1 MVPKRDTGSQGAKA
15 VLSAATT
22 VSTNTSSSSEE
33 VVKPS
38 LRRAT
43 ETCGVGCL
51 NGGHCGHANSCNCSL
66 YQATGIRC
74 QTVPNS
80 GMEREM
86 TCRTWGQ
93 YNYET
98 FDGLYYYFPGS
109 CTYTLVRDC
118 EETTQSSI
126 VIQVHNDPDCPRSPY
141 SCARSVS
148 LFLPW
153 EGEIRLKK
161 HDVTFRGQ
169 SLQLPHSVHD
179 VELERI
185 SQYILVTQPHG
196 FTLAWE
202 GHSSSVYIK
211 MSPEYVGRTCGLCGN
226 FNADVQ
232 DDLKTSYGLFT
243 EDLAVFGNSW
253 MDVDPQR
260 AACPLVPSRYPSP
273 CSALDPNTLQKV
285 MEVCAS
291 LLEDPFKSC
300 HEFVSPFP
308 YMASC
313 SNDLCL
319 LGSHNEAV
327 CQVLTE
333 YARACAHAERPLE
346 GWRDHMPQCV
356 VSCPPELIYQECIS
370 CCPVSCSVD
379 RLCIDSRLQCL
390 DGCYCGEDQI
400 YKNGSCMK
408 ALDCPCEHHGM
419 VYLPGQTIQEECNTC
434 TCLGGLWNCSEH
446 SCPGE
451 CSVTGDIHFETFDGR
466 VYTFHATCQYVL
478 AKSRNS
484 GRFTVTI
491 QNTPCGPNLDGAC
504 IQSVTVVMDEDPK
517 AEVTMTHGGE
527 VFVAGQY
534 RISLPYLDEVFHIQE
549 LSSMFLQVRAA
560 HGLLL
565 QYNWGEF
572 RLYLQ
577 VDESWKD
584 DTVGLCGTFNG
595 NSQDDFFSPSGMIE
609 STPPLFGNSWKL
621 SSACVQSPSVPQLD
635 PCDTHQQAASYAAEM
650 CELLNQAPF
659 SACHALLSPL
669 PFQQRC
675 RADTCKCG
683 RPCLCSALAGYARGC
698 RKHGVTV
705 DFRTHVP
712 DCAITCPETM
722 VYGTCVS
729 SCERRCPSAAVA
741 QHCGGECEEGCVCAL
756 GTFYSSRT
764 RTCVDRSSCPCVFLG
779 AEYAPGDVVLSSS
792 GVHVC
797 RDGKMVPQSSD
808 IDKTCPPGQLYH
820 DCADL
825 DGRLP
830 ASKGVECEQTCETYL
845 LNLTCSTHE
854 PCVAGCVCPLG
865 LLRHGDEC
873 FEPEACPCVWKGKEF
888 FPGDKVTSPCHHCVC
903 QHGTFQ
909 CEFRPCPSMCT
920 AYGDRHYKTFD
931 GLQFDYAGACKV
943 YLLKSDVDAS
953 VSVTTENVDC
963 FDSGVI
969 CRKSLVI
976 SIGKSVVAFDDDSGK
991 PNPTSLIDSQQGL
1004 FIWQAG
1010 YFTILHVPNEDLTV
1024 MWDTKTT
1031 VHIQAGPRWQGKL
1044 VGLCGNYDLKTV
1056 NEMRT
1061 PENIESATPQE
1072 FGNSWTTAE
1081 CVNSPDIR
1089 HPCSLSPLREPFA
1102 KRQCGIL
1109 LSEVFQ
1115 LCHPVVDVTWFYM
1128 NCLTDTCGCSRG
1140 GDCECFCTSVSA
1152 YAHRCCQLG
1161 VSVDWRSPAMCP
1173 YDCEFY
1179 NKVLGKGPYR
1189 LLTYREK
1196 DTLLAANSSG
1206 GVVFSLKGV
1215 SPATGVTT
1223 LFMMTPG
1230 LSRARP
1236 HDPSLVSFE
1245 AAERPN
1251 FFLRVGGDGLL
1262 RLTKWEDSERFWDES
1277 TYVLHRDT
1285 WISGYDSLESFAVR
1299 GHFLH
1304 SASPRLRLAKY
1315 SHSASFR
1322 RSILFRL
1329 MGTNSGTS
1337 MGPRCQWRYETCF
1350 SACFRTCSDPY
1361 GQTCTTIP
1369 KVEGCLP
1376 QCPGHMVL
1384 DEVTQRCVHLEDC
1397 IRPAVAIEA
1406 MTARSTV
1413 EAPAAV
1419 TSAAAVS
1426 TAAPSS
1432 GHSISPATPTSAPS
1446 SGHSISPATPTSA
1459 RSEETTGP
1467 EEARV
1472 TTVVEVLTPSVIPS
1486 PPKVATTLHPEAST
1500 SSWTTKLPADEPEL
1514 HGTSRATTVLS
1525 PVPKLTTAAT
1535 MSTMLSTGKVTTAP
1549 VSHWLTSTRAV
1560 SDLTSRTTRSAST
1573 PPLLV
1578 LLSMASTTTSIL
1590 PIAPASPSEMTTMKS
1605 TPTTTVPTT
1614 ALHIST
1620 VTTTSAV
1627 SIPPT
1632 KVYRETS
1639 MPDST
1644 ETAKLTTR
1652 STTEATPLPATGTA
1666 IKTSLTTAPSRPVHT
1681 EAGASSIH
1689 TTESTTPVTL
1699 QTTHPSTLETRRPL
1713 IWEITSEKLVAT
1725 SPVDLRTSTT
1735 PVLPSVST
1743 STVRTTLFPATAST
1757 SESPIPTKK
1766 TTVISTSAISST
1778 ATGAS
1783 TLPIPET
1790 STETTTVH
1798 PVTSTVSTLKTSP
1811 SVSLDIATTV
1821 KSTATSPVTTVTSDS
1836 GLTTTNVSTLMTQ
1849 TTTTQ
1854 AIVLDVSHT
1863 SVKSPETPAVTS
1875 EAPHVISTAS
1885 VSTPTTTGVI
1895 TPGSETSTLPVTLSP
1910 TEATTKAVS
1919 SMAAKHPSAPTT
1931 STEYVPFK
1939 TSLTPVQWT
1948 DRVTTSE
1955 VPAKPFTSYSTSTTE
1970 VPRDVF
1976 TTTAAKPIMVT
1987 VTEVTVSTS
1996 PVSHRTTAVSDT
2008 PFAVASTE
2016 KTTILPESD
2025 TTTHL
2030 TSSTETAAPETPAV
2044 SLLTTVIPTQTTAY
2058 SSTTR
2063 PLSAV
2068 PTLTETT
2075 SISSTMTKTEKVTTM
2090 LTTSPSSTHPA
2101 FTTSST
2107 ATSEKMTT
2115 VHLPVW
2121 TTEETTITTSTL
2133 GPTVSRT
2140 TGAPTS
2146 IAVSS
2151 TEASIRMTTTESVSE
2166 TTPSEK
2172 PPALRTTTTA
2182 PGYPSSP
2189 QATLLATLKVT
2200 THAPT
2205 STSTPAITSESLDKT
2220 TLHTT
2225 VRETTS
2231 TPALSLATITV
2242 PPLAVTG
2249 TTGVTSKSPPIT
2261 LERTTERTTRTLSP
2275 ASLVTAVKTESTRPS
2290 LPDRR
2295 TTTMST
2301 TMASPSTHVET
2312 VEMLT
2317 TVSSELSSTTL
2328 SPHTVA
2334 TTIPMSMRTTKV
2346 PGSTTVPSAK
2356 MCTPPYSEIIDECTK
2371 YVCVGGQ
2378 LILFN
2383 KSQNCPFKAT
2393 PPNCGLLGFAILVNG
2408 DKCCPL
2414 WDCPCRCSVFPDL
2427 NVITFD
2433 GNSVGVYKAA
2443 SYVVSQLPNETVS
2456 IQVRECRSTD
2466 SVPSK
2471 LLWNFTNLCL
2481 VALNITHN
2489 SHQVLVNRLQR
2500 RLYVNSRYAKPRF
2513 KKNGFEVLDTGNMYL
2528 IRTPA
2533 GLKMQ
2538 WFHSTGMMV
2547 IETDGYN
2554 NKLPTM
2560 GLCGCCDGSPANDLT
2575 LSNGTALGKGE
2586 DPAVFID
2593 SWQLPN
2599 TTSYISHSRR
2609 REVNCS
2615 TSDCSRC
2622 LDMLRNSTFRP
2633 CHAFVPPSVFCEV
2646 WVRDEEYVKNPC
2658 VSLAAYVASCHKF
2671 NICVKW
2677 RSPDFCPFACP
2688 PGLRY
2693 QGCLPACTAQSCP
2706 NQEFDSEPEECSG
2719 LTEGCVCPE
2728 GTVLH
2733 RPYSALCIPSEKCAC
2748 TDSSGN
2754 PRALG
2759 EVWTTSRDGCCMYK
2773 CDNDS
2778 IVPVEYDCTDVPQP
2792 VCRRMGEVAVSLAD
2806 DKSCCPRKACVCN
2819 QTLCES
2825 YPPQCKYGEKLV
2837 SYFREDSCCPDYICE
2852 CDPSRCESD
2861 VPTCRED
2868 QTLIATRADG
2878 SCCLAYICMC
2888 GPCAD
2893 VIPQCQEGEVL
2904 TVDTNSTER
2913 CCPAYHCVCE
2923 PYRCPKVSCLPG
2935 MSEVTV
2941 ASPERCCPLQTC
2953 ECACDTI
2960 PRPKCHLGET
2970 LQVDRVFLTDPGNK
2984 CGCRRYKC
2992 EREAVCLDGERG
3004 VMRPGQTLVE
3014 HSPEGVCYTTQ
3025 CTHALDTATGF
3036 FRTRAT
3042 SRNCSSQCQPNQVYI
3057 PPKDQMTC
3065 CGFCKNISCMY
3076 TNENGS
3082 VELYK
3087 PGRTWVSDC
3096 LKYECTDT
3104 LSGPTLVSYPFSCPP
3119 FNESEC
3125 IKIGGTILSYM
3136 GGCCRTCKEDGK
3148 SCQKVTVRMTI
3159 RKNDCRSNRPVN
3171 IVSCDGK
3178 CPSASIY
3185 NYNINTYARFCK
3197 CCREVGLQKRSVQLF
3212 CSGNSTWVTYT
3223 IQEPTDCSCQWS

>member
-1 MVPKRDTGSQGAKA
+1 MDPYLGLTIKQKGYFLLFLFILINQAMSWSADRVNLTYWHGLESRSSSIMVPKRDTGSQGAKA

-43 ETCGVGCL
+43 ETCGVSCL
-51 NGGHCGHANSCNCSL
+51 NGGSCSNANSCNCSL

-74 QTVPNS
+74 QTVPNL

-98 FDGLYYYFPGS
+98 FDGLYYHFPGR

-126 VIQVHNDPDCPRSPY
+126 VIQVHNDPDCPRSPS

-153 EGEIRLKK
+153 EGEIRLQK
-161 HDVTFRGQ
+161 HEVTLRGQ
-169 SLQLPHSVHD
+169 SLELPHSVRD

-185 SQYILVTQPHG
+185 SHYILVTHPHG

-232 DDLKTSYGLFT
+232 DDLKTSYGVFT

-273 CSALDPNTLQKV
+273 CSALDPDTLQKV
-285 MEVCAS
+285 TEVCAS
-291 LLEDPFKSC
+291 LLEDPFKIC

-319 LGSHNEAV
+319 LGLHNEAV

-379 RLCIDSRLQCL
+379 RLCIDSKLQCL
-390 DGCYCGEDQI
+390 DGCYCGEGEI

-408 ALDCPCEHHGM
+408 ASDCPCEHHGM
-419 VYLPGQTIQEECNTC
+419 VYLPGQTIREECNTC

-451 CSVTGDIHFETFDGR
+451 CSVTGDINFETFDGR
-466 VYTFHATCQYVL
+466 LYTFHATCQYVL

-491 QNTPCGPNLDGAC
+491 QNAPCGPNLDGAC

-517 AEVTMTHGGE
+517 TEVTMTHGGE

-595 NSQDDFFSPSGMIE
+595 NSQDDFLSPSGMIE

-659 SACHALLSPL
+659 AACHALLSPL

-683 RPCLCSALAGYARGC
+683 RPCLCSALAGYARSC
-698 RKHGVTV
+698 RRHGVTV
-705 DFRTHVP
+705 DFRAGVP
-712 DCAITCPETM
+712 DCAVSCPETM

-729 SCERRCPSAAVA
+729 SCQRHCPSAAVA

-756 GTFYSSRT
+756 GTFYNSRT
-764 RTCVDRSSCPCVFLG
+764 RTCVDRSRCPCVFLG

-808 IDKTCPPGQLYH
+808 VDKTCPPGQLYH

-825 DGRLP
+825 DGVLP

-845 LNLTCSTHE
+845 LNLTCSAHE
-854 PCVAGCVCPLG
+854 PCIPGCICPLG

-903 QHGTFQ
+903 QHGAFQ

-931 GLQFDYAGACKV
+931 GLQFDYIGACKV

-953 VSVTTENVDC
+953 VSVTAENVDC

-976 SIGKSVVAFDDDSGK
+976 SIGESIVAFDDDSGK
-991 PNPTSLIDSQQGL
+991 PNPTSLMDSQQGL
-1004 FIWQAG
+1004 FIWRAG
-1010 YFTILHVPNEDLTV
+1010 YFTILHVPSEDLTV

-1044 VGLCGNYDLKTV
+1044 AGLCGNYDLKTV

-1161 VSVDWRSPAMCP
+1161 VSVDWRSPAVCP

-1179 NKVLGKGPYR
+1179 NKVLGKGPFR
-1189 LLTYREK
+1189 LVTYRER
-1196 DTLLAANSSG
+1196 DTLLAVNSSG

-1251 FFLRVGGDGLL
+1251 FFLCVGGDGVLQL
-1262 RLTKWEDSERFWDES
+1262 AKWEDSEQFWDES

-1304 SASPRLRLAKY
+1304 SAAPRVRLAKY

-1397 IRPAVAIEA
+1397 IRPAVAVEA
-1406 MTARSTV
+1406 MTPRSTV

-1419 TSAAAVS
+1419 TSAASAS

-1432 GHSISPATPTSAPS
+1432 AHSISPATPM
-1446 SGHSISPATPTSA
+1446 SA
-1459 RSEETTGP
+1459 RSEETAEPGEP
-1467 EEARV
+1467 RV

-1486 PPKVATTLHPEAST
+1486 PPKVTTTLHPEVST
-1500 SSWTTKLPADEPEL
+1500 GSWTTKLPADEPEL
-1514 HGTSRATTVLS
+1514 H
-1525 PVPKLTTAAT
+1525 
-1535 MSTMLSTGKVTTAP
+1535 
-1549 VSHWLTSTRAV
+1549 
-1560 SDLTSRTTRSAST
+1560 
-1573 PPLLV
+1573 
-1578 LLSMASTTTSIL
+1578 
-1590 PIAPASPSEMTTMKS
+1590 
-1605 TPTTTVPTT
+1605 
-1614 ALHIST
+1614 
-1620 VTTTSAV
+1620 
-1627 SIPPT
+1627 
-1632 KVYRETS
+1632 
-1639 MPDST
+1639 
-1644 ETAKLTTR
+1644 
-1652 STTEATPLPATGTA
+1652 
-1666 IKTSLTTAPSRPVHT
+1666 
-1681 EAGASSIH
+1681 
-1689 TTESTTPVTL
+1689 
-1699 QTTHPSTLETRRPL
+1699 
-1713 IWEITSEKLVAT
+1713 
-1725 SPVDLRTSTT
+1725 
-1735 PVLPSVST
+1735 
-1743 STVRTTLFPATAST
+1743 
-1757 SESPIPTKK
+1757 
-1766 TTVISTSAISST
+1766 
-1778 ATGAS
+1778 
-1783 TLPIPET
+1783 
-1790 STETTTVH
+1790 VH
-1798 PVTSTVSTLKTSP
+1798 PVTSTVSTLRTSP

-1821 KSTATSPVTTVTSDS
+1821 MSTATSPVTTMTSDS
-1836 GLTTTNVSTLMTQ
+1836 GLTTANVSTLMTQ
-1849 TTTTQ
+1849 TATTQ

-1863 SVKSPETPAVTS
+1863 SVKSPEIPAVTS
-1875 EAPHVISTAS
+1875 EAPHVTSTAS
-1885 VSTPTTTGVI
+1885 ISTPTTTGVI
-1895 TPGSETSTLPVTLSP
+1895 TPGSETSTLPA
-1910 TEATTKAVS
+1910 EATTKAVS

-1939 TSLTPVQWT
+1939 TSPTPVHWT

-1955 VPAKPFTSYSTSTTE
+1955 VPGKPSTAYSTSTTE
-1970 VPRDVF
+1970 VPKDAF
-1976 TTTAAKPIMVT
+1976 TTTAAKPIVVT

-2016 KTTILPESD
+2016 KTTILPESNA
-2025 TTTHL
+2025 TTHL
-2030 TSSTETAAPETPAV
+2030 TSTTETAAPETSEV
-2044 SLLTTVIPTQTTAY
+2044 TLLTTVIPTQTTAY
-2058 SSTTR
+2058 SPTTT
-2063 PLSAV
+2063 PVSDV

-2075 SISSTMTKTEKVTTM
+2075 SISSTVTKTEKVTTV
-2090 LTTSPSSTHPA
+2090 LTTSPSSTYPT

-2107 ATSEKMTT
+2107 ATSERMST
-2115 VHLPVW
+2115 VRLPVW

-2140 TGAPTS
+2140 TGAPMS

-2151 TEASIRMTTTESVSE
+2151 TEASIKITTTESVSE

-2172 PPALRTTTTA
+2172 PPALRTTTTI

-2189 QATLLATLKVT
+2189 QATLLATQKVS

-2205 STSTPAITSESLDKT
+2205 AASTPTITPESLDKT

-2231 TPALSLATITV
+2231 TPALSLATTTV

-2249 TTGVTSKSPPIT
+2249 TTGETSKSPPVT
-2261 LERTTERTTRTLSP
+2261 LERTTERTTRTLPP
-2275 ASLVTAVKTESTRPS
+2275 ASLVTAVETESTRPS
-2290 LPDRR
+2290 LPDWR
-2295 TTTMST
+2295 TTTMPST
-2301 TMASPSTHVET
+2301 VASPSTHVET

-2317 TVSSELSSTTL
+2317 SATSEVSSTTL
-2328 SPHTVA
+2328 SPHTAA
-2334 TTIPMSMRTTKV
+2334 TTTPMSMRTTKV

-2414 WDCPCRCSVFPDL
+2414 WACPCRCSVFPDL

-2433 GNSVGVYKAA
+2433 GNSVAVYKAA
-2443 SYVVSQLPNETVS
+2443 SYIVSQLPNETVS
-2456 IQVRECRSTD
+2456 ILVRECRSAD

-2471 LLWNFTNLCL
+2471 FLWNFTNLCL

-2489 SHQVLVNRLQR
+2489 SHQVLLNRLQR
-2500 RLYVNSRYAKPRF
+2500 RLYVNSRYAKPRL
-2513 KKNGFEVLDTGNMYL
+2513 KKHGFEVLDTGNMYL

-2547 IETDGYN
+2547 IETEGYN

-2633 CHAFVPPSVFCEV
+2633 CHTFVPPSVFCEV

-2728 GTVLH
+2728 GMVLH

-2759 EVWTTSRDGCCMYK
+2759 EVWTTSKDGCCMYK

-2806 DKSCCPRKACVCN
+2806 DKSCCPQKACVCN

-2837 SYFREDSCCPDYICE
+2837 SYFREDSCCPEYICE

-2888 GPCAD
+2888 GPCVD

-2923 PYRCPKVSCLPG
+2923 PYRCPKVTCLPG

-2941 ASPERCCPLQTC
+2941 PSPGRCCPLQTC
-2953 ECACDTI
+2953 ECACDII

-2984 CGCRRYKC
+2984 CGCKRYKC
-2992 EREAVCLDGERG
+2992 EREAVCVDGERG

-3025 CTHALDTATGF
+3025 CTHALDTVTGF

-3042 SRNCSSQCQPNQVYI
+3042 SRNCSSQCQPNQVYV

-3136 GGCCRTCKEDGK
+3136 GGCCRTCTGLSLFPFPVSPLTPTVSTDCERGKEDGK

-3212 CSGNSTWVTYT
+3212 CSGNSTWVTYA

>member
-1 MVPKRDTGSQGAKA
+1 
-15 VLSAATT
+15 
-22 VSTNTSSSSEE
+22 
-33 VVKPS
+33 
-38 LRRAT
+38 
-43 ETCGVGCL
+43 
-51 NGGHCGHANSCNCSL
+51 CGHANSCNCSL

-313 SNDLCL
+313 SNDLYL
-319 LGSHNEAV
+319 LGKNYDIATL

-390 DGCYCGEDQI
+390 DGCYCGEGEI

-764 RTCVDRSSCPCVFLG
+764 
-779 AEYAPGDVVLSSS
+779 
-792 GVHVC
+792 H
-797 RDGKMVPQSSD
+797 
-808 IDKTCPPGQLYH
+808 KTCPPGQLYH

-1173 YDCEFY
+1173 ISST
-1179 NKVLGKGPYR
+1179 VLGKGPYR

-1397 IRPAVAIEA
+1397 KF
-1406 MTARSTV
+1406 
-1413 EAPAAV
+1413 
-1419 TSAAAVS
+1419 
-1426 TAAPSS
+1426 
-1432 GHSISPATPTSAPS
+1432 SPDSN
-1446 SGHSISPATPTSA
+1446 II
-1459 RSEETTGP
+1459 ETTGP

-1987 VTEVTVSTS
+1987 VTEVT
-1996 PVSHRTTAVSDT
+1996 
-2008 PFAVASTE
+2008 
-2016 KTTILPESD
+2016 
-2025 TTTHL
+2025 
-2030 TSSTETAAPETPAV
+2030 
-2044 SLLTTVIPTQTTAY
+2044 
-2058 SSTTR
+2058 
-2063 PLSAV
+2063 
-2068 PTLTETT
+2068 
-2075 SISSTMTKTEKVTTM
+2075 
-2090 LTTSPSSTHPA
+2090 
-2101 FTTSST
+2101 
-2107 ATSEKMTT
+2107 
-2115 VHLPVW
+2115 
-2121 TTEETTITTSTL
+2121 
-2133 GPTVSRT
+2133 
-2140 TGAPTS
+2140 
-2146 IAVSS
+2146 
-2151 TEASIRMTTTESVSE
+2151 
-2166 TTPSEK
+2166 
-2172 PPALRTTTTA
+2172 
-2182 PGYPSSP
+2182 
-2189 QATLLATLKVT
+2189 
-2200 THAPT
+2200 
-2205 STSTPAITSESLDKT
+2205 
-2220 TLHTT
+2220 
-2225 VRETTS
+2225 
-2231 TPALSLATITV
+2231 
-2242 PPLAVTG
+2242 
-2249 TTGVTSKSPPIT
+2249 
-2261 LERTTERTTRTLSP
+2261 
-2275 ASLVTAVKTESTRPS
+2275 
-2290 LPDRR
+2290 
-2295 TTTMST
+2295 
-2301 TMASPSTHVET
+2301 
-2312 VEMLT
+2312 
-2317 TVSSELSSTTL
+2317 
-2328 SPHTVA
+2328 
-2334 TTIPMSMRTTKV
+2334 
-2346 PGSTTVPSAK
+2346 
-2356 MCTPPYSEIIDECTK
+2356 IIDECTK

-2466 SVPSK
+2466 S

-2500 RLYVNSRYAKPRF
+2500 RVGVSVFPRF

-2792 VCRRMGEVAVSLAD
+2792 VCRRMGEVVTLPVPHPCLFSLT
-2806 DKSCCPRKACVCN
+2806 VCN

-2960 PRPKCHLGET
+2960 PRPKCHLWFVCLWEDEYGADSRNEF
-2970 LQVDRVFLTDPGNK
+2970 VSV
-2984 CGCRRYKC
+2984 CS

-3125 IKIGGTILSYM
+3125 IKVRIGGTILSYM